1 MNMKAFAC
9 FLLFTIIS
17 MHALYAQDNLK
28 EGYILTL
35 KGDTVQGYIN
45 VRDWGMNPEKV
56 HFKLSSSDEGTWY
69 GPYDIKEFGMGN
81 DVFEG
86 GFIDVEVSSR
96 EPDNLNYTADLILEK
111 NLVFLQTLIKGPKS
125 LYVYGRAVYDQF
137 YIKTDSAFELLAYK
151 KYLKDIKS
159 SNDHT
164 TSSSVVENKRYIGQL
179 IIYLDDCPKVK
190 SMLSK
195 TAYNQ
200 KDLEKVFGEYYNCK
214 GTGFK
219 TIKAK
224 RNISFH
230 VGATSG
236 LNLSSLDFNY
246 FRQNPIEPAHF
257 KAVPIGISLEIGR
270 PLSLPRWSLYNDFC
284 VVTPYSLDY
293 YKMYN
298 ESSGQVWSEISLF
311 SFTGFKF
318 VNMVRYSLLKGRYT
332 FFANIGISNE
342 LIRGNWDTYT
352 TTTILATTTK
362 QHYFNDQKYSVMKAV
377 VGAGVRLSRFSLE
390 VRVEPANKEKM
401 AGTATNILLNYR
413 FSK

>member
-1 MNMKAFAC
+1 MNRIALVC
-9 FLLFTIIS
+9 LLLFAIAS
-17 MHALYAQDNLK
+17 SKGLYAQDNLK

-35 KGDTVQGYIN
+35 KGDTVKGFID
-45 VRDWGMNPEKV
+45 VKDWGMNPEKV
-56 HFKLSSSDEGTWY
+56 HFKSSPSDDGAFY
-69 GPYDIKEFGMGN
+69 GPYDIKEFGMGT
-81 DVFEG
+81 DIFEG
-86 GFIDVEVSSR
+86 GFVDVEVSSR
-96 EPDNLNYTADLILEK
+96 EQSNLNYNADLLLEK

-137 YIKTDSAFELLAYK
+137 YIKTDSTFELLAYK
-151 KYLKDIKS
+151 KFLKDVKS
-159 SNDHT
+159 QGQSTNT
-164 TSSSVVENKRYIGQL
+164 VVVENKRYVGQL
-179 IIYLDDCPKVK
+179 IIYLEDCPGIK
-190 SMLSK
+190 SVLSS
-195 TAYNQ
+195 TQYNQ
-200 KDLEKVFGEYYNCK
+200 EGLEKVFREYYKCK
-214 GTGFK
+214 GTNFK
-219 TIKAK
+219 KIKAK
-224 RNISFH
+224 RNISFKF
-230 VGATSG
+230 GGTTG

-293 YKMYN
+293 YKMHT

-342 LIRGNWDTYT
+342 LIRGSWDTYT

-362 QHYFNDQKYSVMKAV
+362 QHYFNDQKYSVMKAA